1 MIYNYINT
9 NLIFDVGTNKNHRV
23 TVVKR
28 SQGIDGRATG
38 HVHTNPLFDTSE
50 YETEFTHGTRD
61 KYTAI

>member
-1 MIYNYINT
+1 M
-9 NLIFDVGTNKNHRV
+9 
-23 TVVKR
+23 VKR

-61 KYTAI
+61 KYTANLIAENMFVLVDDDGNQFHLLADI